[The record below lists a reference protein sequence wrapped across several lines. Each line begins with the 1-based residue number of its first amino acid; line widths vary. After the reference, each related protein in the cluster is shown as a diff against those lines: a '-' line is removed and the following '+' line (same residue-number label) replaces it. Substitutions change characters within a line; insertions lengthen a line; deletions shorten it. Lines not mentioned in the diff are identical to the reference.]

1 MFHFIYELIS
11 SYFYFSSYKSIYGS
25 RKNNLPFEVSY
36 SEQPSKKSRSLKR
49 VAALIKSES
58 LGDILSTL
66 KELNLEATIYD
77 VKGVSKENV
86 RVASGRGSGTAEL
99 TYNTRKIVAT
109 VVNSDSLDEVV
120 RKMKKSA
127 VGNKVV
133 VMISPVDDLIMI

>member
-1 MFHFIYELIS
+1 MVAE
-11 SYFYFSSYKSIYGS
+11 KTT
-25 RKNNLPFEVSY
+25 LPFEVSY

-127 VGNKVV
+127 AGNKVV

>member
-1 MFHFIYELIS
+1 M
-11 SYFYFSSYKSIYGS
+11 
-25 RKNNLPFEVSY
+25 PFEVSY

-109 VVNSDSLDEVV
+109 VVNSDNLDEVV

-127 VGNKVV
+127 AGNKVV

>member
-1 MFHFIYELIS
+1 MVAE
-11 SYFYFSSYKSIYGS
+11 KTT
-25 RKNNLPFEVSY
+25 LPFEVSY

-86 RVASGRGSGTAEL
+86 RVSSGRGSGTAEL